1 MITFLTIIFVLVC
14 GILMLAILLQSG
26 KGGGLSGTFGGT
38 SEFVGGRSAAT
49 FLTKATTTLAATFMI
64 MAIVLSTLATRARHI
79 EEQTEVQQRMQEL
92 PAAAQQMTPL
102 PTQGEQNESA
112 PAETP

>member
-1 MITFLTIIFVLVC
+1 MSSVLTVIFIVVC

-49 FLTKATTTLAATFMI
+49 FLTKATTTLAATFML
-64 MAIVLSTLATRARHI
+64 LSILLSALSSRPTRV
-79 EEQTEVQQRMQEL
+79 EEQTEVQRQIQQTPEAQMAPADGTQE
-92 PAAAQQMTPL
+92 
-102 PTQGEQNESA
+102 QGA
-112 PAETP
+112 PAEGQ